1 MSTGIPNRVISSA
14 RNRLH
19 QGAQRRALHEKN
31 IHAGLAGFLPCG
43 LIIVHGEGNHPA
55 RRPTALDT
63 AGSSVTIQDRHLQVE
78 QDHMRPERLG
88 QADRFRTIRCLAH
101 DFEVAGKRQQG
112 PQFLPHLR
120 DCHPRSGS
128 ADLPPSPPLRVRFH
142 PTDAE
147 SA

>member
-1 MSTGIPNRVISSA
+1 MPRSVGFPKSDFSA
-14 RNRLH
+14 RNRIH

-63 AGSSVTIQDRHLQVE
+63 AGSCVSIQDRHLQVE
-78 QDHMRPERLG
+78 QDHVRPERLG
-88 QADRFRTIRCLAH
+88 QADRFRAIRRLAH

-112 PQFLPHLR
+112 PQFPPHLR
-120 DCHPRSGS
+120 IVIDDQDPLTCHLR
-128 ADLPPSPPLRVRFH
+128 LPFQV
-142 PTDAE
+142 
-147 SA
+147 